1 MSKICSKCGNTMDDA
16 AKFCPK
22 CGSAYGDEPVCPKCG
37 RKLKPNT
44 SFCPNCGADQNSVRG
59 KAGGGIIKKS
69 LAALAAVISAAVGKI
84 GKISAGK
91 KSAEVAAGVAH
102 VRKGSAAL
110 NASIHT
116 AAGKIGKIGAKK
128 AVKYG
133 CLALAVALPAA
144 AVATRGSAPQKYEWK
159 KSYVQ
164 ADGTLAAGTPGSGTL
179 DGGTMYIYTVDEL
192 PGTVTDPSGKNSK
205 AYMRLYRDK
214 NGIFITLRK
223 GKDDV
228 FNTENTPLTVTATIS
243 YVQADPKAKRDFTQD
258 FAGTMAVNDN
268 IIHFV
273 PESTA
278 YLHAALEDE
287 NQRNRPFTLSFPDGS
302 VYQITMP
309 GDSDYKE
316 TVEKVRGSWYIP
328 TYDDKFP
335 PADLKVVN
343 PDLIAFMKEFVPAVY
358 QEIETRKKEGVAV
371 TMVRDLLN
379 IGINDELKKMIK
391 QYEEMGDFLPIAV
404 DAAYYGECKNHID
417 TEIMKLMF
425 GQVGEVSDIL
435 DWLFN

>member
-1 MSKICSKCGNTMDDA
+1 
-16 AKFCPK
+16 
-22 CGSAYGDEPVCPKCG
+22 
-37 RKLKPNT
+37 
-44 SFCPNCGADQNSVRG
+44 
-59 KAGGGIIKKS
+59 
-69 LAALAAVISAAVGKI
+69 
-84 GKISAGK
+84 
-91 KSAEVAAGVAH
+91 
-102 VRKGSAAL
+102 
-110 NASIHT
+110 
-116 AAGKIGKIGAKK
+116 
-128 AVKYG
+128 
-133 CLALAVALPAA
+133 
-144 AVATRGSAPQKYEWK
+144 
-159 KSYVQ
+159 
-164 ADGTLAAGTPGSGTL
+164 
-179 DGGTMYIYTVDEL
+179 
-192 PGTVTDPSGKNSK
+192 
-205 AYMRLYRDK
+205 MRLYRDK
-214 NGIFITLRK
+214 NGIFVTLRK

-243 YVQADPKAKRDFTQD
+243 YIQADPKAKRDFTQD

-278 YLHAALEDE
+278 YLRAALEDE

-371 TMVRDLLN
+371 TMISDLLN

-391 QYEEMGDFLPIAV
+391 QYEEMGSFLPIAV

-425 GQVGEVSDIL
+425 DQVEEVSDIL